1 MPLGISREGTQG
13 TQGAQPLPSAGG
25 GLPPSLPGAEI
36 ASSKAPPGLGPGR
49 GLPRWNLEAVYP
61 SFDSPEYKRDQGLL
75 GNRILTLLSLLEE
88 PLGDHVSGERVLTLI
103 RAYDE
108 AGDLAENLKSYAEA
122 VYTTDTRNGRAL
134 AEINA
139 LDALALPLAKA
150 AAIFRCRLAEQGDRI
165 RRLAESDE
173 ALKPY
178 GFFLRETLERAAFQ
192 MSPEMED
199 LAQDLGRCG
208 GESWGRLQ
216 EAISSTASAVW
227 DEASGERKTVIA
239 LRDLAHSPD
248 RALRERAYRAEL
260 GLWKG
265 AEIPLAA
272 ALNGVK
278 GTPSTLERRR
288 GWKSV
293 LQKSAFQSRLQER
306 TLTALI
312 AALEESLP
320 LFRRY
325 LKAKAALLGVGT
337 CAFYDLF
344 APAPAPGGGSI
355 GGGRVWSWE
364 EAAEFVARR
373 FDAFDPGM
381 GAFARHAAAFSW
393 IDAEGREGKVGG
405 AYCTGFPLAAE
416 SRILCNFEG
425 SFDSVT
431 TVAHELGHGWHH
443 ELLKDLPRSLSL
455 YPMTLAETASI
466 FAETIVF
473 EGALG
478 EAVPEERLGLIEG
491 NLKDSCQVV
500 VDILSRF
507 YFERALFERR
517 ERGELTAGELCAL
530 MIDAQKKT
538 YADAL
543 DGENLHPYMWA
554 VKGHYYNPSLA
565 FYNYPYAF
573 GLLFSLGLYARA
585 REEGPSFAGV
595 YRELLRLTGR
605 SSAEETARAAGFD
618 LGTDAF
624 WRQGLSLIG
633 ERVGIFEEYAGGKGC
648 KVK

>member
-1 MPLGISREGTQG
+1 MNKETV
-13 TQGAQPLPSAGG
+13 
-25 GLPPSLPGAEI
+25 
-36 ASSKAPPGLGPGR
+36 
-49 GLPRWNLEAVYP
+49 PRWNLETLYP
-61 SFDSPEYKRDQGLL
+61 SFDAPEYKRDQELL
-75 GNRILTLLSLLEE
+75 GERIRALLALLEE
-88 PLGDHVSGERVLTLI
+88 PLKGDLSAEQVLALI

-108 AGDLAENLKSYAEA
+108 AGDLAENLKAYAEA
-122 VYTTDTRNGRAL
+122 VYTTDTRDGRAL
-134 AEINA
+134 GEINA
-139 LDALALPLAKA
+139 LETLALPLGKA
-150 AAIFRCRLAEQGDRI
+150 AALFRCRLVEQEGRI

-173 ALKPY
+173 ALRPY
-178 GFFLRETLERAAFQ
+178 GFFLRQALERAAFQ

-199 LAQDLGRCG
+199 LAQDLGRSG
-208 GESWGRLQ
+208 GAAWGRLQ
-216 EAISSTASAVW
+216 EAISSTAAAVW

-260 GLWKG
+260 ELWKA

-278 GTPSTLERRR
+278 GTAITLDTRR

-293 LQKSAFQSRLQER
+293 LQKSAFQSRMEER
-306 TLTALI
+306 TLGALI
-312 AALEESLP
+312 AALEEGLP

-325 LKAKAALLGVGT
+325 LKAKAALLGLGT

-344 APAPAPGGGSI
+344 APAPE
-355 GGGRVWSWE
+355 GGGRAWSWG
-364 EAAEFVARR
+364 EAVEFVARR

-381 GAFARHAAAFSW
+381 GAFACRAAACSW

-405 AYCTGFPLAAE
+405 AYCTDFPLAGE

-431 TVAHELGHGWHH
+431 TLAHELGHGWHH
-443 ELLKDLPRSLSL
+443 EVIKDLPRSLSA

-466 FAETIVF
+466 FAETVVF

-478 EAVPEERLGLIEG
+478 EAAPAERLGLIEG

-517 ERGELTAGELCAL
+517 DRGELTPGELCAM
-530 MIDAQKKT
+530 MIDAQGKT
-538 YADAL
+538 YGDAL
-543 DGENLHPYMWA
+543 DGERLHPYMWA
-554 VKGHYYNPSLA
+554 VKSHYYNPSLA

-573 GLLFSLGLYARA
+573 GLLFSLGLYTRARA
-585 REEGPSFAGV
+585 EGPSFAGA

-605 SSAEETARAAGFD
+605 ASVEETARAAGFD
-618 LGTDAF
+618 LGTGAF
-624 WRQGLSLIG
+624 WRAGLSLIG
-633 ERVGIFEEYAGGKGC
+633 ERVEIFEKLVGEKG
-648 KVK
+648 